1 MNSTAEELSILA
13 QQHSELLTTNNSER
27 ARTGL
32 EGSVDAHD
40 HRARSS
46 LSPSVPMLTVTRS
59 DSFTRQG
66 PNEIVI
72 GCIVCHN

>member
-1 MNSTAEELSILA
+1 MNSTAEKLSILA
-13 QQHSELLTTNNSER
+13 QQHSELLTMNNSER

>member
-1 MNSTAEELSILA
+1 MSSTVRTASTLA
-13 QQHSELLTTNNSER
+13 LQPSEPLTTNNSER

-32 EGSVDAHD
+32 EGSVDAHN
-40 HRARSS
+40 HLARSS
-46 LSPSVPMLTVTRS
+46 LSPLVPMLTATRS
-59 DSFTRQG
+59 DSFTRRE